1 MFIFLSY
8 IIIHFPLWHNVM
20 YTVFPRPYDIRNA
33 EKVGGIMERS
43 HKMEF
48 PVEWNLAKFG

>member
-33 EKVGGIMERS
+33 EKWVES
-43 HKMEF
+43 WNVATKMEF